1 MGIMSSLGAFPLAI
15 EFTTMKSSPCVI
27 SLDEDSF
34 IAPGGG
40 GGHSCILE
48 NYVRTNIWSTLKLR
62 ATNCKIYTCNNVLEV
77 IY

>member
-1 MGIMSSLGAFPLAI
+1 MSSLGAFPLAI

-40 GGHSCILE
+40 GGALLYI
-48 NYVRTNIWSTLKLR
+48 RKLR
-62 ATNCKIYTCNNVLEV
+62 ENKYMVHFKVASYKL
-77 IY
+77 